1 MFQYFLNFVNII
13 INMFFALLRVNRFS
27 NLGYY
32 LKDEF
37 MSSTQINYS
46 SAKIRKIIT
55 WNVNGIF
62 IYFNN
67 EKLKKIIK
75 VIHNLDADLICLQE
89 CFDNTIKDSIVNNL
103 KFQYPYFISGS
114 LKKRFIVGEDS
125 GLLVLSKLPLEHVK
139 FYSYKNSSGIDGWLS
154 NKGVLY
160 FRADGMNFANTH
172 TQSEDLCY
180 CDMDYKNNPSI
191 TKRQI
196 KEILYNSPFGRS
208 FILMGDL
215 NNTFACQV
223 LNIKNNNSEYTFI
236 DDKKCYDYIVSLSK
250 ENYVSN
256 VSVLKIQN
264 NPSDHYPLVGFV

>member
-27 NLGYY
+27 NFGYY

-114 LKKRFIVGEDS
+114 LKKRFVVGEDS

-139 FYSYKNSSGIDGWLS
+139 FHSYKNSCGIDGWLS

-160 FRADGMNFANTH
+160 FRVDGMNFANTH

-191 TKRQI
+191 TKTQI
-196 KEILYNSPFGRS
+196 KEILHNSPFGRD

-223 LNIKNNNSEYTFI
+223 LNIKKNNSEYTFI
-236 DDKKCYDYIVSLSK
+236 DDKKCYDYIVSLSN

-264 NPSDHYPLVGFV
+264 NPSDHYPVVGFV